1 MIGDT
6 RWRFPEVDSTQNI
19 AFSLASM
26 GASPGTT
33 VRAEYQRAG
42 RGRLGRGW
50 DVPPSTSLMFSVL
63 LRPEHQ
69 LHELGSLSLALA
81 DALAGVFAEIIPDEI
96 AIKWPND
103 IMINGRKVS
112 GILVQTRMQPEL
124 VAVLGIGVNV
134 LQSAD
139 QLPEGATSLM
149 IKSGSP
155 IDREHLFER
164 IIESLKTTLSHWRPT
179 LAADVQSR
187 IEQRLWL
194 NGDPVQLL
202 DGDRSINGVIIGIA
216 PTGELRL
223 MIDGEE
229 RLISSGEITRGPR
242 AFSR

>member
-1 MIGDT
+1 MIGGT
-6 RWRFPEVDSTQNI
+6 CWRFAEVDSTQNI
-19 AFSLASM
+19 SFSLASM
-26 GASPGTT
+26 GANSGTI

-69 LHELGSLSLALA
+69 LHELGSLSLAIA
-81 DALAGVFAEIIPDEI
+81 DTLAGVFADIVPDEI

-103 IMINGRKVS
+103 ILINGRKVS

-124 VAVLGIGVNV
+124 VAVLGIGINV
-134 LQSAD
+134 MQSVD
-139 QLPEGATSLM
+139 ELPEGATNLTM
-149 IKSGSP
+149 ASGSP

-164 IIESLKTTLSHWRPT
+164 TIEALNTTLLRWQPT
-179 LAADVQSR
+179 LAPDVQLR

-194 NGDPVQLL
+194 SGDQVQLL
-202 DGDRSINGVIIGIA
+202 DGDRSIDGVIIGIA
-216 PTGELRL
+216 PKGELRL
-223 MIDGEE
+223 MVDGGE

-242 AFSR
+242 AISR